1 MKNPFLIGTQI
12 YLSPLTVEDVTE
24 KYISWLNDNEVYR
37 DNSHATF
44 PNTRE
49 KTMAYVES
57 VSRTNKEIVLA
68 IRWKK
73 NNVHIG
79 NIALQR
85 INWVSRS
92 AELAIIV
99 GDKKYWNK
107 GIGTEAYMLMLGYAF
122 DRLNL
127 NRISSGQT
135 LQNIGMINVC
145 KKCGMKE
152 EGVARESMFKEGKYI
167 DTVTYS
173 ILRRE
178 YENRN
183 SKPVKNEG

>member
-24 KYISWLNDNEVYR
+24 KYISWLNDNEVCR

-107 GIGTEAYMLMLGYAF
+107 GVGTEAYMLMLGYAF

-145 KKCGMKE
+145 IKCGMKE
-152 EGVARESMFKEGKYI
+152 EGVSRESMFKDGKYI

-173 ILRRE
+173 ILRSE

-183 SKPVKNEG
+183 SKTGKE

>member
-1 MKNPFLIGTQI
+1 M
-12 YLSPLTVEDVTE
+12 
-24 KYISWLNDNEVYR
+24 
-37 DNSHATF
+37 
-44 PNTRE
+44 
-49 KTMAYVES
+49 
-57 VSRTNKEIVLA
+57 
-68 IRWKK
+68 
-73 NNVHIG
+73 HIG

-107 GIGTEAYMLMLGYAF
+107 GVGTEAYMLMLGYAF

-152 EGVARESMFKEGKYI
+152 EGVARESMFKKGKYI

>member
-1 MKNPFLIGTQI
+1 MINPFLTGRQI
-12 YLSPLTVEDVTE
+12 YLSPLTQEDLTAE
-24 KYISWLNDNEVYR
+24 YISWLNDEEVCR
-37 DNSHATF
+37 ENSHATF
-44 PNTRE
+44 PNTKE
-49 KTMAYVES
+49 KTQEYIES
-57 VSRTNKEIVLA
+57 ISRSNSQVVLA

-73 NNVHIG
+73 NDAHVG

-92 AELAIIV
+92 AELAIVI

-107 GIGTEAYMLMLGYAF
+107 GIGTEAYMLVINYAF

-135 LQNIGMINVC
+135 LKNTGMINVC
-145 KKCGMKE
+145 KNCGMKE
-152 EGVARESMFKEGKYI
+152 EGIARESMFKDGHYI

-173 ILRRE
+173 ILRKE
-178 YENRN
+178 FDA
-183 SKPVKNEG
+183 SKIKSAKK